1 MPQVGQD
8 QWCNKPCS
16 PILISHTQNYLSWPP
31 SIQTIKYYRNLA
43 IRRLWWLPGNNH
55 SWRAQW
61 TYLYIT
67 GCTFHRYRLQK
78 KMTLLLLRPLKLCV
92 RLHYG
97 SFFDPNVLVY
107 KKILYFRK
115 DMIKSTYLLMTT
127 LLGLIR
133 LIINYTQGQRP
144 CFQNKDAT
152 KMRIYLNNE
161 CITILSKK
169 YREIYKETKNQTLR
183 KTETYST
190 LSIILF

>member
-1 MPQVGQD
+1 MKNQSNITVIWPLGVSGGSQVTTIVDELNGRT
-8 QWCNKPCS
+8 C
-16 PILISHTQNYLSWPP
+16 ILRGALSIAIVFTKIKWLCYFYDLSNCASDYIMDHFLIQMYSFIKKHLYL
-31 SIQTIKYYRNLA
+31 
-43 IRRLWWLPGNNH
+43 
-55 SWRAQW
+55 
-61 TYLYIT
+61 
-67 GCTFHRYRLQK
+67 
-78 KMTLLLLRPLKLCV
+78 
-92 RLHYG
+92 
-97 SFFDPNVLVY
+97 
-107 KKILYFRK
+107 RK

-169 YREIYKETKNQTLR
+169 YREIYKETKNQTLI